1 MAKQHDVH
9 SGGDMPATKS
19 DKAMSVRHARDSV
32 KFNLR
37 HAKDHM
43 QAAKKARS
51 RLARV
56 RRARV
61 RAV

>member
-1 MAKQHDVH
+1 VSSNGHDRP
-9 SGGDMPATKS
+9 STAS
-19 DKAMSVRHARDSV
+19 DRAMSVRHARDSV

-43 QAAKKARS
+43 RAAKKAQS
-51 RLARV
+51 RLKQV

-61 RAV
+61 RAI